1 MTPANYLYNPWII
14 KYVRI
19 SRIFSSIQGP
29 ERIHD
34 IFVVILLLLKV
45 YAICGEREMSMD
57 KAGSVR
63 NYFRNTSGVV
73 ILLSGGVDSAVLAVL
88 ASQGALS
95 PVAALTFKTP
105 LVSNEEIQTAR
116 NIADKTG
123 LDHHII
129 DLDVT
134 QYPDVKAND
143 TDRCYYCR
151 KAFHREAISWARN
164 NGYGPIVDGVQ
175 ADEISTPRPGLRAA
189 CEDGIIHP
197 LAEAGLTKNEIRAI
211 ARKASLPNAGKP
223 AAPCLATRF
232 PPGVPIDALTIKH
245 LKNAETALAQM
256 GFRNF
261 RVRYFPPGLAML
273 EMDGAQM
280 DEAWMRRDELIDAVK
295 NAGFPVVS
303 MDLEGLER
311 GKMDRFL
318 EVKNHDPD

>member
-1 MTPANYLYNPWII
+1 
-14 KYVRI
+14 
-19 SRIFSSIQGP
+19 
-29 ERIHD
+29 
-34 IFVVILLLLKV
+34 
-45 YAICGEREMSMD
+45 
-57 KAGSVR
+57 
-63 NYFRNTSGVV
+63 V
-73 ILLSGGVDSAVLAVL
+73 ILLSGGVDSAVLALL
-88 ASQGALS
+88 ASQGSLS

-143 TDRCYYCR
+143 TDRCYHCR
-151 KAFHREAISWARN
+151 KAFHREAFLWARN

-175 ADEISTPRPGLRAA
+175 ADEISTPRPGLLAA
-189 CEDGIIHP
+189 DEDGIIHP
-197 LAEAGLTKNEIRAI
+197 LAEAGFTKDEIRAI
-211 ARKASLPNAGKP
+211 ARKAYLPNAEKP

-232 PPGVPIDALTIKH
+232 PTGIPLNGHWIKR
-245 LKNAETALAQM
+245 LRNAETALARM

-273 EMDGAQM
+273 EMDGPEM
-280 DEAWMRRDELIDAVK
+280 DEAWIRRNELTEAVK
-295 NAGFPVVS
+295 HAGFPVVS
-303 MDLEGLER
+303 MDLEGLKR

-318 EVKNHDPD
+318 EVKHHDPD